1 MKKIPN
7 YITFALIS
15 VIITAI
21 ILRLIK
27 LYEFS
32 IWGSDSGEHYF
43 LLNQLITTGGIEL
56 QYNGWGLAYPYF
68 QGMHLL
74 SSGFSEISGI
84 SSFHSL
90 IFVIPIIAGL
100 SVLLIFCIAHR
111 VFRNPRVAL
120 VAAGFVAVV
129 LPIVYTSSHPMPGSL
144 GSFLLLACIFLL
156 QKSYDN
162 SNFLMILSITSVA
175 LVITHHM
182 STYFLIIS
190 LISIIIVRELLQHP
204 KDEKRTKIDFG
215 FLIFLTTITLLYWTQ
230 YAIPFRDNIL
240 SNGFPLPVWT
250 IIPIAYLSLGIFYIF
265 IQFRR
270 KNSWRYKPKFYSV
283 KNLLIRVIFMIIS
296 GILIMVITSFTGVPG
311 TNMNFHI
318 IGVLYFVPIIVY
330 FSFMAAAPIICSY
343 YKDGLFILA
352 WLIAICVSVIFSS
365 ITNSQELL
373 VYRHIPYAFEAIA
386 ILTGAGMVKI
396 FDLMANKKD
405 SKFIISENNI
415 ALVPELVENI
425 NLEQNQLKNRT
436 KRSRTKK
443 EDIQYNS
450 DYSIQRYMPLRYRIA
465 ASGFVITILAIC
477 GIFSY
482 PPLEVVSG
490 FEEGTTELELEAV
503 IWAQDSL
510 EEDSTVAS
518 DHRMSSIMFGFGETN
533 SSWEYAPQTLH
544 SKSISE
550 LRNEAIKATVPAGKK
565 RLDYVLITDAISNG
579 VALKQWEP
587 AEPMAK
593 EALDKF
599 ETKYFTKIFD
609 NGEAKLYRIGDI
621 ENFEIY

>member
-1 MKKIPN
+1 MKKIP
-7 YITFALIS
+7 YWITFALIS
-15 VIITAI
+15 IIFTAI

-43 LLNQLITTGGIEL
+43 LLNQLITTGRIEL

-74 SSGFSEISGI
+74 SSGFSKISGI
-84 SSFHSL
+84 SSYSSL
-90 IFVIPIIAGL
+90 VFVTPIIAGL

-111 VFRNPRVAL
+111 VFRDPRVAL

-129 LPIVYTSSHPMPGSL
+129 LPHVYSTSHPMPGSL

-156 QKSYDN
+156 LKSYDN
-162 SNFLMILSITSVA
+162 SKFLIILMLTSIA
-175 LVITHHM
+175 IVITHHM

-190 LISIIIVRELLQHP
+190 LISIISIRELLQTP
-204 KDEKRTKIDFG
+204 KDENRTRIDFG
-215 FLIFLTTITLLYWTQ
+215 FLIFVTTIALLYWTQ
-230 YAIPFRDNIL
+230 YAIPFRDDIL
-240 SNGFPLPVWT
+240 TKGLPIPVWT
-250 IIPIAYLSLGIFYIF
+250 IFPLAYLMFGVFYVI

-270 KNSWRYKPKFYSV
+270 NRSWRYKPKFYSV
-283 KNLLIRVIFMIIS
+283 KNLLIRVVLLIIS

-311 TNMNFHI
+311 TNMSFDI
-318 IGVLYFVPIIVY
+318 IGVLFFVPIIVY
-330 FSFMAAAPIICSY
+330 FSFMAAAPIICAY
-343 YKDGLFILA
+343 YNDGLFIFA

-373 VYRHIPYAFEAIA
+373 VYRHIPYAFEAMA
-386 ILTGAGMVKI
+386 ILTGVGMVKI
-396 FDLMANKKD
+396 FDLLTNKKD
-405 SKFIISENNI
+405 TKFIVSENNI
-415 ALVPELVENI
+415 ALIPELVHNI
-425 NLEQNQLKNRT
+425 NPDQMKSKN
-436 KRSRTKK
+436 KNKISRNKK
-443 EDIQYNS
+443 EDFPY
-450 DYSIQRYMPLRYRIA
+450 YSINNTQKHVPWRYRLA
-465 ASGFVITILAIC
+465 AAGFVIILLAIC

-482 PPLEVVSG
+482 PPLNVVSG
-490 FEEGTTELELEAV
+490 FEEGTTEPELEV
-503 IWAQDSL
+503 CIWAQVNL

-518 DHRMSSIMFGFGETN
+518 DHRMSSMMFGFGETN

-544 SKSISE
+544 GHSISE
-550 LRNEAIKATVPAGKK
+550 LRDEVLETSVPAGKK
-565 RLDYVLITDAISNG
+565 RLDYVLITDTISKG

-587 AEPMAK
+587 AEPMSK

-599 ETKYFTKIFD
+599 ETKYFIKIFD

-621 ENFEIY
+621 ESSEP